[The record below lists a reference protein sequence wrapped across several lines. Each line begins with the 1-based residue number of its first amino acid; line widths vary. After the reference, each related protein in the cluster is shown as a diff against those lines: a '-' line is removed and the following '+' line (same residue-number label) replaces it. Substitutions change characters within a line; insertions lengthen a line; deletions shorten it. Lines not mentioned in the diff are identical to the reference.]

1 MIDFVLHV
9 VYKMFIIN
17 GLKCIVKW
25 YV

>member
-17 GLKCIVKW
+17 GLICIVKW